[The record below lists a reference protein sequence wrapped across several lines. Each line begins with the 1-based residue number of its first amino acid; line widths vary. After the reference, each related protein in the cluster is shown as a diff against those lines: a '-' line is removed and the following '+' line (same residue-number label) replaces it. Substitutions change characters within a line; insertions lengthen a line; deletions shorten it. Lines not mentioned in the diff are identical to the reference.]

1 MEPLLTFQAFTQEL
15 NTKFHIPLDESQ
27 RVELELAEI
36 SELKE
41 SPRNEEFSI
50 VFRGPEEAFLGQG
63 MRYFEH
69 DQLGKFELFIVP
81 IRHDDKGYYYEAV
94 FNRFRE

>member
-1 MEPLLTFQAFTQEL
+1 MEPSLTFQAFTQEL
-15 NTKFHIPLDESQ
+15 NTKFHIPVDESQ

-50 VFRGPEEAFLGQG
+50 VFRGPKEAFLGQG
-63 MRYFEH
+63 TRYFEH

-94 FNRFRE
+94 FNRFLE